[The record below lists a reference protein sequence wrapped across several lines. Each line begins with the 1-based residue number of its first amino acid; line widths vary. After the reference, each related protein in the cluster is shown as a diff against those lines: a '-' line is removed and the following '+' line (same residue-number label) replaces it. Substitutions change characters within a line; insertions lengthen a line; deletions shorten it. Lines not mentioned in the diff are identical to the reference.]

1 MKSSN
6 LLFSCPKCQGNLQ
19 QTATQWHCDSCQTD
33 YPIRDGIHDFRCA
46 RWDYYFNPV
55 PRKEMTDMIEDSRQG
70 QPWYKTIRRFMGH
83 VKHNPDWIDNLTADG
98 RYAWKLLLDMP
109 PNGRMLD
116 LGCGL
121 GNLTRNLA
129 PHTGQLYAMDLTWE
143 RLAFAKRRFE
153 LFNAED
159 DVVTLAGGDGA
170 NLPFPDA
177 SFDCVAL
184 SGVLEWVA
192 SDGDTDDASQPKL
205 AKAARMFF
213 SYFGEKHPRTVQ
225 LKFLKEIKRI
235 LKPSGQLFV
244 AIENRLNA
252 EYFGGR
258 PDHHSNLLY
267 GSLLPRFVA
276 NVYSIVSS
284 KQPYRTYTYSVA
296 GYRRLFKAAGFDS
309 QQFFG
314 LFPGYSHLAETRP
327 LETKKSIWQINST
340 EKSESLK
347 DIVKR
352 NKFFVPAYGIIATQ
366 SDAKSVSL
374 IERIAEKIQTQ
385 IQAQTG
391 LTLSTCRVTAKEKGV
406 LFGNLDEQPVVVKIP
421 FSDNAARGES
431 RHAALV
437 KNLMDTPRLSSIVP
451 APVTSGETQNVCF
464 YVERRV
470 AGEPLGEKLSAEN
483 RSAYLQA
490 ILEMHSILNPNLRD
504 RDPIELVG
512 ETFSRVVEQPLQKV
526 LAVIDRP
533 DLAAGAKQFFRDQ
546 LMGARVLTGLEH
558 GDFSVSNIFVSD
570 GKVSGLL
577 DWECADHNGLPILD
591 AFNYLDSAERQLNRG
606 MTIADT
612 VPLLANLTW
621 PHPDEQQYLAGLAE
635 SYGIDR
641 RHHAG
646 FAYLYWLRHVAQQLD
661 STLIYD
667 IKAIEQRVISVLQGW
682 INAPSRVAVV

>member
-1 MKSSN
+1 MKSPN
-6 LLFSCPKCQGNLQ
+6 LLFSCPKCRGTLLQ
-19 QTATQWHCDSCQTD
+19 TTSQWRCDGCQSE

-55 PRKEMTDMIEDSRQG
+55 PRKEMTDIIDDSRKG

-83 VKHNPDWIDNLTADG
+83 VRNNPDWLDNLTADG
-98 RYAWKLLLDMP
+98 RYAWKLLLNMP
-109 PNGRMLD
+109 PDGRMLD

-121 GNLTRNLA
+121 GNLTKNLA

-143 RLAFAKRRFE
+143 RLAFARRRFE
-153 LFNAED
+153 LFNADD
-159 DVVTLAGGDGA
+159 DVITLAGGDGP

-192 SDGDTDDASQPKL
+192 SDGDTDDPSQPKL

-213 SYFGEKHPRTVQ
+213 SYFGDKHPRAVQ

-235 LKPSGQLFV
+235 LKPTGQLFV

-284 KQPYRTYTYSVA
+284 RQPYRTYTYSVA
-296 GYRRLFKAAGFDS
+296 GYRRLFKAAGFDT

-327 LETKKSIWQINST
+327 LETNKAIWQADLS
-340 EKSESLK
+340 EKPESLK
-347 DIVKR
+347 DVVKR
-352 NKFFVPAYGIIATQ
+352 NKFFVPAYGIIASQ
-366 SDAKSVSL
+366 ADAPSVSL
-374 IERIAEKIQTQ
+374 VERIAEKIQSQ
-385 IQAQTG
+385 VQAKTG
-391 LTLSTCRVTAKEKGV
+391 LTLSTCQVTAKEKGV
-406 LFGNLDEQPVVVKIP
+406 LLGNLDGQSVVVKIP
-421 FSDNAARGES
+421 FSDNAARGEA

-437 KNLMDTPRLSSIVP
+437 KSLIDVPGFSSILP
-451 APVTSGETQNVCF
+451 TPLANGEIQNLHF

-470 AGEPLGEKLSAEN
+470 PGEPLAENLDAEN

-490 ILEMHSILNPNLRD
+490 IAETQQILNPNLRGKE
-504 RDPIELVG
+504 PIQLVG
-512 ETFSRVVEQPLQKV
+512 ETFTRLVERPLQKV
-526 LAVIDRP
+526 LAVLDRP
-533 DLAAGAKQFFRDQ
+533 DLVAGAKQFFRDQ
-546 LMGARVLTGLEH
+546 LEGAKVLTGLEH
-558 GDFSVSNIFVSD
+558 GDFSVSNILVSE

-577 DWECADHNGLPILD
+577 DWECGDREGLPILD
-591 AFNYLDSAERQLNRG
+591 AFNYLDSVERQLNHG
-606 MTIADT
+606 ITIADT
-612 VPLLANLTW
+612 VPMLANLTW
-621 PHPDEQQYLAGLAE
+621 KHPEEQQYLARLAE
-635 SYGIDR
+635 SHGAER
-641 RHHAG
+641 RHHSG
-646 FAYLYWLRHVAQQLD
+646 FVYLYWLRHVAQQLD
-661 STLIYD
+661 SSLIYD
-667 IKAIEQRVISVLQGW
+667 AKAVEQRVISVLESW
-682 INAPSRVAVV
+682 INKQSHAAIV